1 MQTLDYYTIDGA
13 LGWSQDWFRDWWMHL
28 GGCAAVTAC
37 DCNILLARDHGLAAL
52 YPHDPQLVT
61 RQDYERYAMT
71 MKPYL
76 RPRRTGIDRLS
87 IYLEGITRL
96 LARPR
101 YLFAAR
107 RRASWRCALGGGVGS
122 RAAADRSESAGAV
135 SAPASQGQNLRRFS
149 VALVQSRWLRRARRC
164 ASCARSDLCPRI
176 LARSASALEHRPRA
190 EGRADLFSEELGVSR
205 FAAER
210 AALARS
216 EELFYRMI
224 DARGYA

>member
-1 MQTLDYYTIDGA
+1 MKTLDYYTIDGV

-87 IYLEGITRL
+87 IYLEGITR
-96 LARPR
+96 
-101 YLFAAR
+101 F
-107 RRASWRCALGGGVGS
+107 WH
-122 RAAADRSESAGAV
+122 DRDI
-135 SAPASQGQNLRRFS
+135 FS
-149 VALVQSRWLRRARRC
+149 L
-164 ASCARSDLCPRI
+164 
-176 LARSASALEHRPRA
+176 RA
-190 EGRADLFSEELGVSR
+190 EGLLGDVRWQAAWDLVRRQIDQNLPVPCLLLHHRDKAFDDFQWHWFNLAGYDERGGAHLVRAVTYAHEFWLDLP
-205 FAAER
+205 
-210 AALARS
+210 ALWNTGHAQKGGLICLVRS
-216 EELFYRMI
+216 
-224 DARGYA
+224 